1 VHRISGYR
9 AAVQALVT
17 GATGYVGSRLVSA
30 LLTAG
35 LDVVA
40 TARDVSRLQ
49 RIEWTDRVRMLEMDV
64 LNAGSVQT
72 ALAGCGQVEVAY
84 YLVHALGEGDYESSD
99 EKAAQIFAR
108 AAAEAGVGR
117 IVYLGGFVP
126 DEQTISAHLRSRAR
140 VGEVLQAGEVDA
152 VLLRAAVIL
161 GAGSTSF
168 EIIRHL
174 VDRLLVVPLPPFMD
188 HQVQPIAIADVLH
201 YLVAAA
207 DPAILPA
214 GAYDIAGPERTTYAG
229 LARLYA
235 ATAGV
240 RRMFVPVPL
249 VSASAAASL
258 MGPLTPVPSELVAD
272 LVRSLDNSMIST
284 DRRIDQFIAEPFG
297 GLAGIEEAIHRSL
310 QRFSLTRPTRVG
322 VHRLDDPM
330 ALAESDAEWAGRPPT
345 GR

>member
-1 VHRISGYR
+1 
-9 AAVQALVT
+9 VQALVT

-30 LLTAG
+30 LLAAG

-40 TARDVSRLQ
+40 TARNVSRLQ
-49 RIEWTDRVRMLEMDV
+49 RIEWTDQVTTAEMDV
-64 LNAGSVQT
+64 LDAGSVRA
-72 ALAGCGQVEVAY
+72 ALAGCGHVEVAY

-99 EKAAQIFAR
+99 EKAAEIFAR

-126 DEQTISAHLRSRAR
+126 AEQTVSAHLRSRAR
-140 VGEVLQAGEVDA
+140 VGEVLQAGAVDA

-174 VDRLLVVPLPPFMD
+174 VDRLPIVPLPAFMD

-207 DPAILPA
+207 DPATLPA
-214 GAYDIAGPERTTYAG
+214 GVYDIAGPERTTYAG

-235 ATAGV
+235 ATAGL
-240 RRMFVPVPL
+240 RRIFVPVPL
-249 VSASAAASL
+249 VSARSAASL
-258 MGPLTPVPSELVAD
+258 MGPLMPVPSTLVAD
-272 LVRSLDNSMIST
+272 LVLSLDNAMVSD

-310 QRFSLTRPTRVG
+310 QRYSLTPPTRVG
-322 VHRLDDPM
+322 VHRLEDPM
-330 ALAESDAEWAGRPPT
+330 ALADSDADWAGPPPT
-345 GR
+345 DR